1 MGGESK
7 CSNATSGFAFVPVT
21 TFTCVN
27 SFIQKVFQ
35 RQIEKISTSVGCGLA
50 TDTAIQLFTS
60 FPSFLFH
67 TLEDMGPLRYVKM
80 VKLTTALGGKEKLKV
95 GFIIYHGTGP
105 VWFKKTKQMKSSKF
119 SFATWACTSSWV
131 AVLGNAQVCSS
142 GSDRSLHTSG
152 RVAALQQWITERA
165 PPSTRLQL
173 QKLDLCK
180 TPGIRKW

>member
-67 TLEDMGPLRYVKM
+67 TLEDMGPFRYVKI
-80 VKLTTALGGKEKLKV
+80 VKLTTALGGREKLKV

-105 VWFKKTKQMKSSKF
+105 VWFTKKQKQIKSSKF
-119 SFATWACTSSWV
+119 SFAT
-131 AVLGNAQVCSS
+131 
-142 GSDRSLHTSG
+142 
-152 RVAALQQWITERA
+152 
-165 PPSTRLQL
+165 
-173 QKLDLCK
+173 
-180 TPGIRKW
+180 

>member
-67 TLEDMGPLRYVKM
+67 TLEDMGPFRYVKI
-80 VKLTTALGGKEKLKV
+80 VKLTTALGGREKLKV
-95 GFIIYHGTGP
+95 GFIIYHGAGP
-105 VWFKKTKQMKSSKF
+105 VWFKKKQK
-119 SFATWACTSSWV
+119 
-131 AVLGNAQVCSS
+131 N
-142 GSDRSLHTSG
+142 R
-152 RVAALQQWITERA
+152 
-165 PPSTRLQL
+165 
-173 QKLDLCK
+173 
-180 TPGIRKW
+180 